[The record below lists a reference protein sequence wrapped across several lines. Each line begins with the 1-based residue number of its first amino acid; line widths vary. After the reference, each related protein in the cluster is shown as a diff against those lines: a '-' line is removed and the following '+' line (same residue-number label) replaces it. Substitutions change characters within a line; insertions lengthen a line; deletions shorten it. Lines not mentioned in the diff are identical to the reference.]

1 MAEPICFDRSDI
13 LASAQ
18 IVEEEWDESR
28 LDALVMGFANAFE
41 ALVIGNSIGARDV
54 GTVGALTP
62 YGEALRYATKATNL
76 IVRKHCVRP
85 LSRERLLRAAQYRL
99 DAQVDTSKE
108 ALKRVKAER
117 QGALVRHTTTIMHA
131 SLPVSGGRLCL
142 SDGDVKR
149 LFGQHAAEAQ
159 RIMQA
164 SKGGEVGRG
173 LDVAEFVMR
182 LLVIEGWLQICFTVA
197 NRLDDEGLSKAIF
210 DEMSDIFTWIEDRC
224 VHSNPPRRKKK
235 PKARPKK
242 DRRKL
247 LSRLLRG
254 T

>member
-1 MAEPICFDRSDI
+1 
-13 LASAQ
+13 
-18 IVEEEWDESR
+18 
-28 LDALVMGFANAFE
+28 
-41 ALVIGNSIGARDV
+41 
-54 GTVGALTP
+54 
-62 YGEALRYATKATNL
+62 
-76 IVRKHCVRP
+76 VRP

-99 DAQVDTSKE
+99 DAKEETSKA

-117 QGALVRHTTTIMHA
+117 QAALVRHTKTVLHA

-142 SDGDVKR
+142 NGGDAKR

-164 SKGGEVGRG
+164 SRGSEVGRG

-182 LLVIEGWLQICFTVA
+182 LLVIEGWLQVCFTVA
-197 NRLDDEGLSKAIF
+197 NRLDDEGLSRAIF

-235 PKARPKK
+235 PKARAEKK

-247 LSRLLRG
+247 LNRLLRG